1 MLSLQVPLF
10 DSSMCISRS
19 SHQAD
24 EVYTTMYTKIVI
36 LLKTKPQTNVLVYH
50 PKELTNV
57 SGPTHNNFQPTSK
70 SLIIKSDITELRSY
84 LHATFGKQI
93 LIISEL

>member
-1 MLSLQVPLF
+1 MELLFKQLKQRFPLRYFYGENVPEGAG
-10 DSSMCISRS
+10 S
-19 SHQAD
+19 
-24 EVYTTMYTKIVI
+24 
-36 LLKTKPQTNVLVYH
+36 
-50 PKELTNV
+50 
-57 SGPTHNNFQPTSK
+57 THNNFQPTSK